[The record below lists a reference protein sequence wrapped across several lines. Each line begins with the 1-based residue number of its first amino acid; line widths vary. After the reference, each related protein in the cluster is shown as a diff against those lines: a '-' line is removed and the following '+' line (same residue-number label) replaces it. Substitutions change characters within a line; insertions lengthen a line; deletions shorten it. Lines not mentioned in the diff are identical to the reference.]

1 MLEEVRTGVG
11 CSPGTVPSIP
21 LGGFTFMKTSHLCED
36 PTESGIQVTSASW
49 ATQTPFPDLFSLGA

>member
-1 MLEEVRTGVG
+1 MGVG

-36 PTESGIQVTSASW
+36 PTESGRQVTSARW
-49 ATQTPFPDLFSLGA
+49 ATPTPSPALFSLGA